1 MCPSQ
6 LHLCHECSGGL
17 GERAAE
23 ELKLERKG
31 EADL

>member
-1 MCPSQ
+1 MCLLL
-6 LHLCHECSGGL
+6 LHPCHEHSAGI

-31 EADL
+31 EAGL